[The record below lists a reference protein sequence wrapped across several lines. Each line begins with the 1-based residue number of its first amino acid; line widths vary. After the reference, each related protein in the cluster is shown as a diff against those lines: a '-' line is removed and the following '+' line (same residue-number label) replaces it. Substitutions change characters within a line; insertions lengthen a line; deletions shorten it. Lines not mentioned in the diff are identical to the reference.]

1 MKTQKYAIAL
11 STLLL
16 SSTVFAGGDTGI
28 YIGVGA
34 GGYNT
39 DIKESELTNI
49 GTTNDFKSSGTAG
62 KLIAGYNFGIIPLVE
77 VAVEANYVVLQEA
90 EEKKVKMDGN
100 AINGFG
106 LVGINLG
113 SLGLFGKAGMSNYS
127 LKVKNNSS
135 KTLSDSAPVYGLGA
149 RFELFGVRLRAEYEL
164 YDIQDIKLDTT
175 TASITYTF

>member
-1 MKTQKYAIAL
+1 M
-11 STLLL
+11 
-16 SSTVFAGGDTGI
+16 
-28 YIGVGA
+28 
-34 GGYNT
+34 
-39 DIKESELTNI
+39 
-49 GTTNDFKSSGTAG
+49 
-62 KLIAGYNFGIIPLVE
+62 
-77 VAVEANYVVLQEA
+77 AVEANYVVLQEA